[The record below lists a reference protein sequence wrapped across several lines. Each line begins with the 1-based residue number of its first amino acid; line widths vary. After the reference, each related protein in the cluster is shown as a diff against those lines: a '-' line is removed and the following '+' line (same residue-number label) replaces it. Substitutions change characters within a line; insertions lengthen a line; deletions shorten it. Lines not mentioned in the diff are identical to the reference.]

1 MSGTERKKVWLI
13 IARVLF
19 YDFSFSFAH
28 LELSKDMQGFN
39 DDSKLAEGVDIR
51 VNGCLFVLALR

>member
-1 MSGTERKKVWLI
+1 MSGTERKNVWLI

-19 YDFSFSFAH
+19 YDFSFAH
-28 LELSKDMQGFN
+28 LELSKDIQGFN

>member
-13 IARVLF
+13 IARVPF

-28 LELSKDMQGFN
+28 LELSKDIQGFN